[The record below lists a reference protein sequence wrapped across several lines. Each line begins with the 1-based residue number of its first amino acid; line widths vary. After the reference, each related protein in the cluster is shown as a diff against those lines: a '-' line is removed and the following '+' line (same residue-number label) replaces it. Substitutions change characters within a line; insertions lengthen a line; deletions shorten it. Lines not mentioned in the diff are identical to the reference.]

1 MEQKE
6 IEALIAAG
14 GAICELCGGRM
25 LRADGCTWP
34 GIYCGGKYYRR
45 IRYGDE
51 SSHWGDER
59 CHDCGAKR
67 GQYHHAN
74 CDVEQCPVCGG
85 QLIGCACEIE
95 YTATSKA
102 AQE

>member
-1 MEQKE
+1 MEE
-6 IEALIAAG
+6 IEALVAAG
-14 GAICELCGGRM
+14 GTVCELCKGQM
-25 LRADGCTWP
+25 LKADGCTWP
-34 GIYCGGKYYRR
+34 GIYCKGKYYKR

-51 SSHWGDER
+51 RRHWRDER

-85 QLIGCACEIE
+85 QLISCGCDAE
-95 YTATSKA
+95 YTNDPEP
-102 AQE
+102 AQDK